1 MMKIGCCAYSY
12 RDQILSGKMTLK
24 SFIEEAHN
32 IRLDG
37 VELTGYYF
45 KSTEKP
51 YLYRLKR
58 LCLEKGLSI
67 SMVSCGAHLWSPREE
82 DVKRDLNEI
91 KRWVKVAYELGAP
104 CLRVFGG
111 RWPPAGGLAGFT
123 IDDAIEAAIEVGG
136 ECADFGADYG
146 VVIALENHGGIT
158 RFADDVIRIIR
169 GVGSDWF
176 RLNLDTGN
184 YRDRIYEDIEKSAP
198 YTVHV
203 HAKTGV
209 KLSGGS
215 VEIPL
220 DYGRIRHILE
230 GVEYNGWISIE
241 YEAEE
246 DPMVGV
252 PRFAE
257 ELRKVFR

>member
-12 RDQILSGKMTLK
+12 RDHILSGEMNLE
-24 SFIEEAHN
+24 SFIEESYK

-45 KSTEKP
+45 KSKEKS

-82 DVKRDLNEI
+82 DVKRDLDEI

-111 RWPPAGGLAGFT
+111 RWPPAGVLAGFT
-123 IDDAIEAAIEVGG
+123 IDDAIEVAIEVGG
-136 ECADFGADYG
+136 ECADFGSDYG

-169 GVGSDWF
+169 GVSSEWF

-184 YRDRIYEDIEKSAP
+184 YRDHMYEDIKKSAP
-198 YTVHV
+198 YAVHV

-209 KLSGGS
+209 RHVGSGI
-215 VEIPL
+215 EIPL
-220 DYGRIRHILE
+220 DYGRIRRILE
-230 GVEYNGWISIE
+230 DVGYNGWVSIE

-246 DPMVGV
+246 DPKIGV

-257 ELRKVFR
+257 ELRRVFR